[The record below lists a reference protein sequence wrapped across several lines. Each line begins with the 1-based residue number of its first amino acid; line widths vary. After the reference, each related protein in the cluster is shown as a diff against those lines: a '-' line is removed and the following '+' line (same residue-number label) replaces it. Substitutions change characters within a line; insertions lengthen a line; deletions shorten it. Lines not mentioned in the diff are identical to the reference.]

1 MNVRKQLEQ
10 FEKRLLEHDVRL
22 NEDELSTLLA
32 DDFVEFGASGIAW
45 TKAEV
50 ITGLQNEAFVPR
62 LISNFVVK
70 PLSGE
75 VMLVTYLCRSAPTD
89 QDREVNSLRSSIWRM
104 YGNEWQM
111 VFHQGTRCP

>member
-1 MNVRKQLEQ
+1 MNVTKQLEQ

-32 DDFVEFGASGIAW
+32 DDFIEFGASGIAW

-50 ITGLQNEAFVPR
+50 ITELQNEAFVPR
-62 LISNFVVK
+62 LVSSFVVK
-70 PLSGE
+70 QLSDD
-75 VMLVTYLCRSAPTD
+75 VMLITYLCRSAPTD
-89 QDREVNSLRSSIWRM
+89 QDREVNSLRSSIWRR

-111 VFHQGTRCP
+111 VFHQGTLCP